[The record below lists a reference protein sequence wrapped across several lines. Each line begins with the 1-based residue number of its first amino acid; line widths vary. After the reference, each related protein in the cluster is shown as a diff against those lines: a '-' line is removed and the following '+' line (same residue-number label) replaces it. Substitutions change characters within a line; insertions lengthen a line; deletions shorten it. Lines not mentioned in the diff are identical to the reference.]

1 LQTYSR
7 VTTVGGLDEEAL
19 MSGPDDTYTLP
30 GDLYGYAD
38 LLTPEEQAVLLRV
51 RAFLTE
57 RVAPIAD
64 DYWERA
70 EFPHHLVPEIAEL
83 GIVGLGVDFPDRKP
97 ARKLLTSFIGAEF
110 ARVDASVAT
119 FLGVHGGLAM
129 GTIEE
134 CGSDEQRDRWLPRM
148 RTMELLGSF
157 GLTEPLGGS
166 DVAGGLRTTARR
178 DGDSWVLDGAK
189 RWIGNATFADLN
201 IVWARDIADDQ
212 VKGFVVEKGT
222 PGFVARKIER
232 KVALRSLPNADI
244 ELTNCRVP
252 VENHLTRASSFR
264 DTSRVLRATR
274 GGVAWSA
281 VGAMAG
287 AFALARDYAVD
298 REQFGRPIASF
309 QLVQDH
315 LTTIA
320 GNVTASLGLAV
331 RVAQLHDQDALRDE
345 QAALAKQ
352 FCTTRLRESAARAR
366 EVFGGNGIVLD
377 HGIAK
382 VFNDAEALYSYEG
395 TREINT
401 LIVGRALTGIG
412 AFV

>member
-1 LQTYSR
+1 
-7 VTTVGGLDEEAL
+7 
-19 MSGPDDTYTLP
+19 MSGPEPEYTLP
-30 GDLYGYAD
+30 GDLYGYSD
-38 LLTPEEQAVLLRV
+38 LLTPEEQDVLLRV

-64 DYWERA
+64 DCWERA

-83 GIVGLGVDFPDRKP
+83 GVVGLGVDFPDRKP
-97 ARKLLTSFIGAEF
+97 ARKLLTSFVAAEF
-110 ARVDASVAT
+110 ARVDASIAT
-119 FLGVHGGLAM
+119 FLGVQGGLAM
-129 GTIEE
+129 GSIDE
-134 CGSDEQRDRWLPRM
+134 CGSDEQRDRWLPHM
-148 RTMELLGSF
+148 RTLELLGSF

-166 DVAGGLRTTARR
+166 DVAGGLRTTARH
-178 DGDSWVLDGAK
+178 DGDSWVLNGAK

-201 IVWARDIADDQ
+201 ILWARDVDDDQ

-232 KVALRSLPNADI
+232 KLALRSLPNADV
-244 ELTNCRVP
+244 ELTDCRVP
-252 VENHLTRASSFR
+252 DENHLARANSFR
-264 DTSRVLRATR
+264 DTSRVLRSTR

-287 AFALARDYAVD
+287 AFALARDYAVG

-315 LTTIA
+315 LATIA
-320 GNVTASLGLAV
+320 GNVTASLGIAV
-331 RVAQLHDQDALRDE
+331 RVAQLHDRDALRDE

-352 FCTTRLRESAARAR
+352 FCTTRLRESVARAR